1 MKNLT
6 ILLLLVT
13 VATVFITSSLLN
25 LQQSYISEIRPRGG
39 TVEVN
44 LDMVNFWTTISPEDL
59 RLEDPDG
66 WARLSAM
73 DFTPERTR
81 LADQWAYEMR
91 QRIFLRRYGYPY
103 NER

>member
-1 MKNLT
+1 MRNLT
-6 ILLLLVT
+6 FLLLAACA
-13 VATVFITSSLLN
+13 ATAFITGRLLDF
-25 LQQSYISEIRPRGG
+25 QQRYTNEVRPRGG
-39 TVEVN
+39 TDEVN

-59 RLEDPDG
+59 RVEDPNG

-73 DFTPERTR
+73 EFTPERTR
-81 LADQWAYEMR
+81 LADEWAYETR